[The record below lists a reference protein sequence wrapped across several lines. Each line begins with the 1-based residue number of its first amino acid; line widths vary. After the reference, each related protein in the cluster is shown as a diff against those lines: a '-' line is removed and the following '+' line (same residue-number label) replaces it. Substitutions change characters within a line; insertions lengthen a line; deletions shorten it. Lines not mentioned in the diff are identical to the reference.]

1 MKVGDIVSLKNLS
14 PEWGEIALI
23 TNINVTEYGLGQISL
38 IAHHLAAND
47 MMSCAIPWIKRHQ
60 YIDGVINE
68 SR

>member
-1 MKVGDIVSLKNLS
+1 MKVGDLVRLKNLA
-14 PEWGEIALI
+14 PDWGEIALI

-38 IAHHLAAND
+38 IASS
-47 MMSCAIPWIKRHQ
+47 MMSCAIPWIKRDK